1 MLTQQSDR
9 LSNFNVVLCIKFPPL
24 NFIRKIVF
32 CLSLTLPIIF
42 IGKSSVAQ
50 LQFIENKGQW
60 DNRVSFKSDISN
72 GAFFLQKNGF
82 TVVLHNTDDLQN
94 LSNRMHGHL
103 DVDSSTISQTKNY
116 NSKSSIPKNPSID
129 NIVIRSHAYR
139 VNFIGASMNTES
151 QPDKALATYNNYFIG
166 NDKSKWKGG
175 CKIYQG
181 VTYKNM
187 YPNIDVRYYTDAGTL
202 KYDLIVHPGGNVDN
216 IALRYEG
223 VDKLEIKNKEL
234 VIGTSVGE
242 VKELYPYTYQVEK
255 TGRSNVDCKYVV
267 KDNVVRFKVKNY
279 SPDATLIIDPTL
291 IFSSFTGSIANNW
304 GYTATPGPDGSFF
317 AGGIAFG
324 TGYPTST
331 GAYDES
337 YNEGLEEDANGPY
350 DIGIIKL
357 SPDGVNRLYGTYLG
371 GKGNEQP
378 HSMICDPQGNLIVA
392 GRTSS
397 TNFPRIDS
405 IGPWGGYDIFITK
418 FNATGTALIGSV
430 KIGGTNDDGVNIK
443 SKYSPLD
450 GAPNGQTDGAFE
462 TRRNYGDDA
471 RSEVIL
477 DGEGNI
483 LLASCT
489 QSSDFP
495 VPGSPFQ
502 KYFGNNKDTVF
513 GRQDGVI
520 LKFTPNLSGL
530 IFSSFFGGR
539 GSDACFVLSINPA
552 TGNLYV
558 AGGTTSATLPGIIA
572 GSPTEP
578 GIGITNQGGATD
590 GFVTEIKP
598 DGSAIIKTIFAG
610 TNGNDLVYGIQFDKF
625 GFPYIMGATTGN
637 WPVKNATFSNGNAK
651 QFIAKLKPD
660 LSTFLYST
668 TFGSN
673 SSVPNISPVAFLVD
687 RCQNVYV
694 SGWGGK
700 FNSDRQ
706 YPCAGTIGM
715 PVTPNALK
723 SSTDGGDFYFFVLEK
738 DAVSQLFGSFYGQ
751 TGGFDDHVDGGTS
764 RFDANGI
771 IYQAM
776 CANCGGPR
784 TPGFFPTTPGVWAPI
799 NGSAGGCNEAAV
811 KIEMNFGG
819 IGASVKATINGV
831 FDTVGCVPLTIKF
844 IDTLAKGKM
853 YIWDYGDISSTK
865 KDTTFAPN
873 NSTSHTYTKVG
884 TYKLMLVSIDSS
896 TCNIADTAYI
906 NVKVGNNQVVPNFF
920 ATKNQPCTNL
930 SYIFTNTSTAVIPK
944 FTPTSFLWNFGDGTP
959 PVRAGLA
966 AQQHTYASVGTYN
979 VTLVVDDTVFCN
991 SPDSITKQVRLAVTV
1006 QAKFESPAK
1015 GCKPYTALFKNTSLG
1030 GTDFKWNFG
1039 DGTTSTDINPSHL
1052 YANAGTYTVKLIAN
1066 DTSTCNK
1073 VDSTT
1078 YTIAVYEIPTANF
1091 SAAPNPAPE
1100 NTPMQFRNLSIG
1112 ATNYI
1117 WSFGDGQTSMETNP
1131 LYQFTSTGTFK
1142 VCLQAINAA
1151 GCIDTFCLDVS
1162 AKILPLIDVPNAFT
1176 PGKFGKNSIIRV
1188 EGFGIGKMNWKIY
1201 NRWGQ
1206 LIFSATEKSQ
1216 GWDGTYKG
1224 ALQPLEVY
1232 TYTLDVEF
1240 SDGKKY
1246 RKTGDITLLR

>member
-1 MLTQQSDR
+1 M
-9 LSNFNVVLCIKFPPL
+9 

-32 CLSLTLPIIF
+32 YSSFFLPIIF
-42 IGKSSVAQ
+42 AGLTSFAQ

-60 DNRVSFKSDISN
+60 DNKVAFKSDITN

-82 TVVLHNTDDLQN
+82 SVVLHNADDLKN
-94 LSNRMHGHL
+94 FSDHRHTYLNIDSNKVAAKNNTKR
-103 DVDSSTISQTKNY
+103 SSLPQK
-116 NSKSSIPKNPSID
+116 D
-129 NIVIRSHAYR
+129 NFIIRSHAYR
-139 VNFIGASMNTES
+139 VNFLGASNNVQVT
-151 QPDKALATYNNYFIG
+151 PDKALATYNNYFIG

-187 YPNIDVRYYTDAGTL
+187 YPGIDVRYYTDAGTL
-202 KYDLIVHPGGNVDN
+202 KYDLIVHPGGNINN
-216 IALRYEG
+216 IALKYEG
-223 VDKLEIKNKEL
+223 TDKLEIKNKEL
-234 VIGTSVGE
+234 VISTSVGE
-242 VKELYPYTYQVEK
+242 VKELYPYSYQVENNGK
-255 TGRSNVDCKYVV
+255 TTIDCKYVV

-291 IFSSFTGSIANNW
+291 IFSSFTGSNTDNW

-317 AGGIAFG
+317 AGGISFG
-324 TGYPTST
+324 TGYPTSP

-337 YNEGLEEDANGPY
+337 YNGGAAEDANGPF
-350 DIGIIKL
+350 DIAIIKL

-371 GKGNEQP
+371 GANGNEQP

-397 TNFPRIDS
+397 IDFPASRFISNIAVAPDT
-405 IGPWGGYDIFITK
+405 IKGGGHEIFVSK
-418 FNATGTALIGSV
+418 FNAAGTALIGSL
-430 KIGGTNDDGVNIK
+430 KIGGTGDDGVNIK
-443 SKYSPLD
+443 PKYSPLE

-477 DGEGNI
+477 DGDGNI

-489 QSSDFP
+489 QSKDFP
-495 VPGSPFQ
+495 VTSGAFQGS
-502 KYFGNNKDTVF
+502 FGG

-520 LKFTPNLSGL
+520 LKFTPNLTGL
-530 IFSSFFGGR
+530 IFSSFFGGG

-558 AGGTTSATLPGIIA
+558 AGGTTSTTLPGIIA

-590 GFVTEIKP
+590 GFVTEIKA
-598 DGSAIIKTIFAG
+598 DGSAIIKTIFTG
-610 TNGNDLVYGIQFDKF
+610 TTGNDLVYGIQFDKF

-637 WPVKNATFSNGNAK
+637 WPVKNAAFSNAGAK

-660 LSTFLYST
+660 LSEFLYST
-668 TFGSN
+668 IFGS
-673 SSVPNISPVAFLVD
+673 SSPVPNISPVAFLVD

-706 YPCAGTIGM
+706 YPCAGTRGM
-715 PVTPNALK
+715 PVTASALK
-723 SSTDGGDFYFFVLEK
+723 SNTDGGDFYFFVLEK
-738 DAVSQLFGSFYGQ
+738 NAVSQLFGSFYGQ

-784 TPGFFPTTPGVWAPI
+784 TSGFFPTTPGVWATT

-831 FDTVGCVPLTIKF
+831 FDTVGCVPLTIQF
-844 IDTLAKGKM
+844 TDTLAKGKT
-853 YIWDYGDISSTK
+853 YIWNYGDPFSVK
-865 KDTTFAPN
+865 KDTTFAPK
-873 NSTSHTYTKVG
+873 NSTVHTYSRVG
-884 TYKLMLVSIDSS
+884 LYRLMLVSIDST

-906 NVKVGNNQVVPNFF
+906 NVKVGNNQVVPDFF
-920 ATKNQPCTNL
+920 ATKIQPCTNL
-930 SYIFTNTSTAVIPK
+930 SYNFTNTTTAVLPN
-944 FTPTSFLWNFGDGTP
+944 FTATSFLWDFGDATP
-959 PVRAGLA
+959 PVRSGFSI
-966 AQQHTYASVGTYN
+966 QQHTYKSVGTYN
-979 VTLVVDDTVFCN
+979 VKLLVDDTIFCN
-991 SPDSITKQVRLAVTV
+991 APDSMVRQVRLAVTV
-1006 QAKFESPAK
+1006 KAQFKTPAK
-1015 GCKPYTALFKNTSLG
+1015 GCKPYNALFDNTSLG
-1030 GTDFKWNFG
+1030 GTDFKWDFG
-1039 DGTTSTDINPSHL
+1039 DGSTSTLINPSHL
-1052 YANAGTYTVKLIAN
+1052 FPSAGTYTVKLTAN
-1066 DTSTCNK
+1066 DASTCNK
-1073 VDSTT
+1073 FDSTT
-1078 YTIAVYEIPTANF
+1078 FLITVYEIPTANF
-1091 SAAPNPAPE
+1091 SASPNPAPE
-1100 NTPMQFRNLSIG
+1100 NTPVQFRNLSVG
-1112 ATNYI
+1112 ATSYI
-1117 WSFGDGQTSMETNP
+1117 WDFGNGQTSVETNP
-1131 LYQFTSTGTFK
+1131 LYQFLATGTFK
-1142 VCLQAINAA
+1142 VCLQAINPA
-1151 GCIDTFCLDVS
+1151 GCIDTFCLGVA

-1176 PGKFGKNSIIRV
+1176 PGKFGKNSVVRV

-1206 LIFSATEKSQ
+1206 VVFAATEKSQ
-1216 GWDGTYKG
+1216 GWDGTFKG

-1240 SDGKKY
+1240 TDGKKF